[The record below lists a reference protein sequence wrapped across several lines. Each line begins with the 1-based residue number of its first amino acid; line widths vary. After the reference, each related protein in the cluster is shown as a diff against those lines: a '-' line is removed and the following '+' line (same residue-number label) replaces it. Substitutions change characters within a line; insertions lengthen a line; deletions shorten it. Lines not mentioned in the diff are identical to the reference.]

1 MVLNQSDVFSF
12 PKSGKC
18 LSGRMVGFHPISPGG
33 LSGHDKVMK
42 NNNFSTVELSTVK
55 PAEARP
61 ISRNPTLYQNQ
72 KDAGPSKDEIAK
84 KAYSIYQARGCPQGL
99 DLQHWLEAETY
110 VIGMRNLSRIQN

>member
-1 MVLNQSDVFSF
+1 MVLNRSDVFF
-12 PKSGKC
+12 FQKFGKY
-18 LSGRMVGFHPISPGG
+18 LSRRMVGFHPISPGG

-42 NNNFSTVELSTVK
+42 NNNFSTVK

-72 KDAGPSKDEIAK
+72 KDVGPSKDEIAK
-84 KAYSIYQARGCPQGL
+84 KAYSIYQAHGCPQGL